1 MARKFLNGVQ
11 SYFNDSNYTLLGYDS
26 LDVVGGDLVLKRA
39 GAEKLRI
46 GANTAT
52 FKSSVS
58 IQSDNDNRFLVRSND
73 YTISRIISRG
83 NTGTNLDKGLFSLM
97 SSDGT
102 NNNVEKVR
110 IDTAGNSWFQ
120 GGNIGIGMTSPAYKL
135 DITGDSTSGVIA
147 VRNSDNGRDTF
158 RSENAAGVRTVNI
171 GNDGNAHGIILV
183 RGAGGTTTNYI
194 AGNGSSYFNAGNVA
208 IGGTSPNSKLD
219 VRRAGNG
226 IALELHQT
234 SGSADD
240 YVDLKM
246 IAGNTNAGT
255 LGTILRHKR
264 DGTGGGDF
272 SILTNGTLT
281 GTPATAVTFNS
292 NQTTNFH
299 NTVYFS
305 SANVGLISWGSMG
318 GGTGFGIRGESGR
331 ALSLGSNGA
340 WDKLI
345 IDTSGDATFA
355 GDVTIGALTSGETA
369 QLTVNNEGGVPS
381 VARFKSRTNKAHI
394 EISDNDTTGYISSEN
409 GLFSIG
415 RNAGVN
421 AAHININ
428 ASNQVLI
435 GASTTSFN
443 DKLYVHGDGYT
454 TGAWRVGTPATYVG
468 KMFNSSGVL
477 TIQSDGDR
485 DIQIGSSNNADV
497 IAIDTSEQSTTFAG
511 KITSTKSST
520 HTAQGSISATNAHL
534 DLYNSLQACLLYTSP
549 SPRDRG

>member
-1 MARKFLNGVQ
+1 MGGFRSCEEWIALASERSIGWWVTSALESNIGLNAIAQ
-11 SYFNDSNYTLLGYDS
+11 WT
-26 LDVVGGDLVLKRA
+26 
-39 GAEKLRI
+39 
-46 GANTAT
+46 
-52 FKSSVS
+52 
-58 IQSDNDNRFLVRSND
+58 
-73 YTISRIISRG
+73 
-83 NTGTNLDKGLFSLM
+83 FSLRVN
-97 SSDGT
+97 SHQGLGTGKLFT
-102 NNNVEKVR
+102 NNFE
-110 IDTAGNSWFQ
+110 
-120 GGNIGIGMTSPAYKL
+120 SP
-135 DITGDSTSGVIA
+135 
-147 VRNSDNGRDTF
+147 
-158 RSENAAGVRTVNI
+158 
-171 GNDGNAHGIILV
+171 
-183 RGAGGTTTNYI
+183 
-194 AGNGSSYFNAGNVA
+194 
-208 IGGTSPNSKLD
+208 
-219 VRRAGNG
+219 
-226 IALELHQT
+226 LE
-234 SGSADD
+234 D
-240 YVDLKM
+240 
-246 IAGNTNAGT
+246 
-255 LGTILRHKR
+255 R
-264 DGTGGGDF
+264 
-272 SILTNGTLT
+272 NGTL
-281 GTPATAVTFNS
+281 TFNS

-468 KMFNSSGVL
+468 KMFNSSGAVSYTHL
-477 TIQSDGDR
+477 TLPTSDL
-485 DIQIGSSNNADV
+485 V
-497 IAIDTSEQSTTFAG
+497 
-511 KITSTKSST
+511 
-520 HTAQGSISATNAHL
+520 
-534 DLYNSLQACLLYTSP
+534 
-549 SPRDRG
+549 